1 MKMEW
6 PDAYCAKK
14 GWTPERYRR
23 KTKRNSNGQ
32 QKGERNRGKN
42 KNETQRERERDR
54 ETETETETDRQTD
67 RQTENTQNEEHVN
80 FKYVIHGTAIY
91 HCTSS
96 EQTTT
101 NT

>member
-1 MKMEW
+1 MFMKMEW

-42 KNETQRERERDR
+42 KNETQRERERER
-54 ETETETETDRQTD
+54 ERESA
-67 RQTENTQNEEHVN
+67 VP
-80 FKYVIHGTAIY
+80 Y
-91 HCTSS
+91 
-96 EQTTT
+96 TTRSWEGAML
-101 NT
+101 